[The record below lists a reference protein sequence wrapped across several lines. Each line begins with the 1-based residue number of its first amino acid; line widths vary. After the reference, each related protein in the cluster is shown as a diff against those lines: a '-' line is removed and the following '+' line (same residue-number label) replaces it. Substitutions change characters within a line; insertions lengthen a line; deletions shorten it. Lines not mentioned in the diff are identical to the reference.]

1 MTYNLTTEFEQ
12 WLARTPN
19 MRHVRQAIRD
29 LEAVISDPMV
39 LLSALLWLTLEWS

>member
-1 MTYNLTTEFEQ
+1 MTRNVTAEFEH
-12 WLARTPN
+12 WLARSPS
-19 MRHVRQAIRD
+19 MPPVRQAIRD